1 MKMSFFLVTVVMVS
15 GIAAAQDLHPHP
27 WRTDRAFLAAVAF
40 DAATTG
46 LDGWA
51 TTGCSVERWSPWLY
65 GRHIGAGRVA
75 AVSAIQLAGEVGAA
89 VWLRRRGG
97 GGGRWGRWMAV
108 AGLAGAG
115 GGHLAG
121 GLHDLTGRYPCR

>member
-1 MKMSFFLVTVVMVS
+1 MKRRIFVALIVL
-15 GIAAAQDLHPHP
+15 GISALLAAQDLHPHP

-51 TTGCSVERWSPWLY
+51 TTGCSIERWSPWLY
-65 GRHIGAGRVA
+65 GRHIGSGRVA

-97 GGGRWGRWMAV
+97 RWGRWMAV
-108 AGLAGAG
+108 AGLVGAG

-121 GLHDLTGRYPCR
+121 GLHDLVGRYPCR